1 MPYVAEAWQNDVV
14 GWKTHPVY
22 KLNTYLREELFAA
35 GLMIPGDYTKV
46 APFNPVQQDV
56 DITTLPAGVP
66 FIVYNFINPEST
78 VNFFN
83 QTGAVSYLIYCDDHP
98 RGVAVANLMSTL
110 LRKQDEAAQAVNNH
124 PKVVSD
130 TNNPFHFKWIRL
142 NVSAAITPAEEEGG
156 RRGYLVTATFGYTD
170 DRLFA

>member
-1 MPYVAEAWQNDVV
+1 
-14 GWKTHPVY
+14 
-22 KLNTYLREELFAA
+22 
-35 GLMIPGDYTKV
+35 
-46 APFNPVQQDV
+46 
-56 DITTLPAGVP
+56 
-66 FIVYNFINPEST
+66 
-78 VNFFN
+78 
-83 QTGAVSYLIYCDDHP
+83 VSYLIYCDDHP